1 MKYVDLDADV
11 LSKFSDYDGHE
22 VIRNI
27 RDEETGLNAYI
38 GVHNRNMGPALGGC
52 RMYTYATN
60 DDAITDV
67 LRLSRGM
74 TYKNALAGLP
84 LGGGKSVIVGNPFE
98 MKTDALM
105 EKMGMG
111 VDSLEGRYIT
121 AEDSGTNVH
130 DMKVMNKHTKY
141 AVGIPS
147 EDSDLGGDP
156 SPYTAYGIYCGIKA
170 AAKKRYGTD
179 DMKGVKVA
187 MQGMGAV
194 GYRVAMRLHNDGA
207 KLVITDVRDDVLQK
221 IAAEL
226 SGTEIVA
233 PDEIF
238 GVEAD
243 IFSPNALGAQIND
256 ETVPQLKVDI
266 VAGGA
271 NNQLLTSRH
280 GEMLAEKGI
289 LYVPD
294 YVINAGGVIA
304 VAYEYFDRIGENP
317 FTVDITRDNL
327 MKHIEGIGGTLANIF
342 SIAETK
348 GITTDVAADELA
360 EAVFSPA
367 HSLGAAAAG
376 GLK

>member
-1 MKYVDLDADV
+1 MKYIDLDQES
-11 LSKFSDYDGHE
+11 LSKFTDYDGHE
-22 VIRNI
+22 TVRNI

-38 GVHNRNMGPALGGC
+38 GVHNRNLGPALGGC
-52 RMYTYATN
+52 RMFTYAS
-60 DDAITDV
+60 DEEAITDV

-105 EKMGMG
+105 EQMGMG
-111 VDSLEGRYIT
+111 VNSLDGHYIT
-121 AEDSGTNVH
+121 AEDSGSNVH
-130 DMKVMNKHTKY
+130 DMQVMNKHTKY
-141 AVGIPS
+141 VVGIPN
-147 EDSDLGGDP
+147 EGGDLGGDP

-194 GYRVAMRLHNDGA
+194 GYRVAMYLHNDGA
-207 KLVITDVRDDVLQK
+207 ELVITDVREDVLK
-221 IAAEL
+221 NIAAEL
-226 SGTEIVA
+226 SNTEIVA

-238 GVEAD
+238 AVEAD

-256 ETVPQLKVDI
+256 ETIPQLNVDI

-271 NNQLLTSRH
+271 NNQLLTKQH
-280 GEMLAEKGI
+280 GVMLAEKNI

-304 VAYEYFDRIGENP
+304 VAYEYFDRIGQNP
-317 FTVDITRDNL
+317 FTVDINRENL
-327 MKHIEGIGGTLANIF
+327 MKHIEGIGKTIGDIF
-342 SIAETK
+342 SIAEK
-348 GITTDVAADELA
+348 RGITPDAAADELA
-360 EAVFSPA
+360 EAVFNEENSEK
-367 HSLGAAAAG
+367 AAIG
-376 GLK
+376 GRK